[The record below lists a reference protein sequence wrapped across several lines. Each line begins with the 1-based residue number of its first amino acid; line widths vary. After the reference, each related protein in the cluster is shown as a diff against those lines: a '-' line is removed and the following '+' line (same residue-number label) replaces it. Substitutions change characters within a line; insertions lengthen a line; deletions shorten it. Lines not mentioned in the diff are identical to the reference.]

1 MFAMSKNDLPN
12 LDFLRSFAVLLVAV
26 AHFITYYTGGTA
38 RGWMGL
44 TGVCMFFIHTC
55 LVLMWSLERDPHTG
69 RFYVRRWF
77 RLFPLWLVVLAFIV
91 IFKVP
96 TSPAAGPHF
105 GYVAPSLPELLAN
118 ATMTFNFHFG
128 ARVVGASWTLPI
140 EADMYVL
147 LPMLFFFVRSTR
159 SLWPLLLIDSLVIL
173 CIYGTYGIHRNPI
186 VTFPVCIPYFL
197 PGVMAYALYKKQVT
211 PIVPAWA
218 FPVFLAIMAAIH
230 YRYGNYTISSYW
242 CLVIGLTLPYFR
254 ELTWRPMTITAHQIA
269 RYSYGIYL
277 CHLPC
282 IWLGMHFFNRYGLV
296 PEIGVA
302 ILAVSISSVTLYH
315 LVEAPMIRF
324 GGRLAKKLDPGPGTR
339 MDETTLSL
347 EPAP

>member
-159 SLWPLLLIDSLVIL
+159 
-173 CIYGTYGIHRNPI
+173 CR
-186 VTFPVCIPYFL
+186 
-197 PGVMAYALYKKQVT
+197 
-211 PIVPAWA
+211 
-218 FPVFLAIMAAIH
+218 
-230 YRYGNYTISSYW
+230 
-242 CLVIGLTLPYFR
+242 
-254 ELTWRPMTITAHQIA
+254 
-269 RYSYGIYL
+269 
-277 CHLPC
+277 
-282 IWLGMHFFNRYGLV
+282 
-296 PEIGVA
+296 
-302 ILAVSISSVTLYH
+302 AVSLTKKVGFVSCTWLACAIVRQPTFGTAACIEKQCR
-315 LVEAPMIRF
+315 VRF
-324 GGRLAKKLDPGPGTR
+324 LKTR
-339 MDETTLSL
+339 TRRT
-347 EPAP
+347 AW